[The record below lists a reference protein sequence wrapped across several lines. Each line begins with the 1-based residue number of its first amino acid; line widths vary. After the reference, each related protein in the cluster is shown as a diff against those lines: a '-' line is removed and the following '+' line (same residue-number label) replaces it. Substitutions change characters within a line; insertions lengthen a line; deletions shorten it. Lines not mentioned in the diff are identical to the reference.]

1 MKDKTK
7 VIELTK
13 NNIEFIEKNGE
24 ILLKKIDKS
33 SKYGFLV
40 LYAPWCGHCQMF
52 EPDIDFLSMEL
63 DGVISF
69 YKLNGDNDENSEL
82 LDKLDFTGYPT
93 VFDLE
98 LVSQDYYKIK
108 EYAGNGRNV
117 KDILEYITRE

>member
-13 NNIEFIEKNGE
+13 NNIEYIEKNGE

-63 DGVISF
+63 DGVVSF

-108 EYAGNGRNV
+108 DYGGNGRNV
-117 KDILEYITRE
+117 KDILDYITRE

>member
-13 NNIEFIEKNGE
+13 NNIEFFEKNGE

-63 DGVISF
+63 DGLVSF

-93 VFDLE
+93 VFDLT
-98 LVSQDYYKIK
+98 LDSQDYYKIK
-108 EYAGNGRNV
+108 DYGGNGRNV

>member
-13 NNIEFIEKNGE
+13 NNIEYIEKNGQ

-69 YKLNGDNDENSEL
+69 YKLNGDDDENSEL
-82 LDKLDFTGYPT
+82 IDKLNFTGFPT
-93 VFDLE
+93 IFDLE

-108 EYAGNGRNV
+108 EYGGNGRNV

>member
-24 ILLKKIDKS
+24 ILLKKIDKT

-63 DGVISF
+63 DGVVSF

-108 EYAGNGRNV
+108 DYGGNGRNV

>member
-63 DGVISF
+63 DGLVSF

-108 EYAGNGRNV
+108 DYGGNGRNV

>member
-13 NNIEFIEKNGE
+13 NNIEYIEKNGQ

-63 DGVISF
+63 DGVVSF

-108 EYAGNGRNV
+108 DYGGNGRNV

>member
-13 NNIEFIEKNGE
+13 NNIEYIEKNGE

-63 DGVISF
+63 DGVVSF

-108 EYAGNGRNV
+108 DYGGNGRNV

>member
-63 DGVISF
+63 DGLVSF

-98 LVSQDYYKIK
+98 LVNQDYYKIK
-108 EYAGNGRNV
+108 DYGGKSRNV
-117 KDILEYITRE
+117 DDILEYITRE